1 MPRKSLHVVAF
12 LLLGLCIALP
22 ARSQVA
28 GQGGFDSQA
37 FEDQARQILAQM
49 QQPDADQ
56 QQVMQQFGDLMR
68 QFRDA
73 TQNMTPD
80 QVDKLRQQMMEH
92 LQPDLAKA
100 MPSIV
105 RRMQQGLMDRLKA
118 QLECTDEEFAV
129 LKPALQKVLDA
140 MQAASARGRRG
151 GFGGFSLPGQSA
163 TLSQALAQLHTTLE
177 DTAAKPDE
185 IKAKLD
191 AVRTA
196 RASTNH
202 DLQVAQ
208 AKLRPLLTVRQEAI
222 LVANGLL
229 E

>member
-1 MPRKSLHVVAF
+1 MPRKSFQIVAF
-12 LLLGLCIALP
+12 LLLGLCIAIP

-28 GQGGFDSQA
+28 GQGGFDLQA
-37 FEDQARQILAQM
+37 FEDQARQVLNQM

-73 TQNMTPD
+73 TQNMSPD

-92 LQPDLAKA
+92 LQPDIAKA

-105 RRMQQGLMDRLKA
+105 RRMQQGLMDRLKTE
-118 QLECTDEEFAV
+118 LECTDEEFAV

-140 MQAASARGRRG
+140 MQAASVRGRRG
-151 GFGGFSLPGQSA
+151 GFGGFSLPGQST
-163 TLSQALAQLHTTLE
+163 TLAQALAQLRTTLE

-196 RASTNH
+196 KASTNH
-202 DLQVAQ
+202 DVQVAQ
-208 AKLRPLLTVRQEAI
+208 AELRPLLTIRQEAV
-222 LVANGLL
+222 LVNIGLL
-229 E
+229 D